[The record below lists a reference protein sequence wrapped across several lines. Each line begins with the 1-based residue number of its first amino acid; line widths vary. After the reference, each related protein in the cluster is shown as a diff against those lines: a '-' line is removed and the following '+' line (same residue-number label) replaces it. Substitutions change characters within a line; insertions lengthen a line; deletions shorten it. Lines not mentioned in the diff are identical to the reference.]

1 MRQTEFQIG
10 DRCLFSFSGDKN
22 VPVEVV
28 GYYAPKEE
36 CVWVAPEDANKRIP
50 YAVDKTIKG
59 KMVITPGMLMKFTKF
74 IQRFPGEKML
84 TKISYNVQHKRQS

>member
-28 GYYAPKEE
+28 GYYTPKEE

-50 YAVDKTIKG
+50 YAIDKTIDG
-59 KMVITPGMLMKFTKF
+59 RYAFATHINHLRIIERPSEEDGKF
-74 IQRFPGEKML
+74 ID
-84 TKISYNVQHKRQS
+84 ISTLI